1 MLVFFLF
8 FLIYTFI
15 ADKISISMYIMRVI
29 LCVFSTLSRMV
40 GALQISIIIII
51 IIIIIVVVVVVV
63 VVVPVTRL
71 PVNIFY
77 FWWHN
82 MILHSLIVLFLVALH
97 QLHNVVPVDT
107 FWVHYTNYVT

>member
-1 MLVFFLF
+1 
-8 FLIYTFI
+8 
-15 ADKISISMYIMRVI
+15 MYLMCVI
-29 LCVFSTLSRMV
+29 LCVFSALSRMI

-51 IIIIIVVVVVVV
+51 VVVV

-71 PVNIFY
+71 PVNISY

-82 MILHSLIVLFLVALH
+82 MILCSLIVLFLVALH

-107 FWVHYTNYVT
+107 FRVALHQ